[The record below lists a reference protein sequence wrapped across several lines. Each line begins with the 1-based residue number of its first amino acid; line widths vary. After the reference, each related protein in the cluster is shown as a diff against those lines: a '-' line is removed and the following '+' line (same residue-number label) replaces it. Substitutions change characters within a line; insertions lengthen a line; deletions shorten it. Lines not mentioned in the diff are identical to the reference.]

1 MDLNIIDL
9 NNINLDDDD
18 FHEDDP
24 ETIIHVRLI
33 AWCNRYKQHKACKKE
48 IKKKRITACSR
59 TSSKMVGPEHYQ
71 KMKIQKAKKRNHFL
85 LIKSSLKQ

>member
-9 NNINLDDDD
+9 NNIILDDDD

-33 AWCNRYKQHKACKKE
+33 TWCNRYKQHMACKIE
-48 IKKKRITACSR
+48 INK
-59 TSSKMVGPEHYQ
+59 
-71 KMKIQKAKKRNHFL
+71 
-85 LIKSSLKQ
+85 

>member
-24 ETIIHVRLI
+24 ETIINVRLI

-48 IKKKRITACSR
+48 IKKKKNYCL
-59 TSSKMVGPEHYQ
+59 Q
-71 KMKIQKAKKRNHFL
+71 
-85 LIKSSLKQ
+85 